1 MLLRCQQSSKNAQE
15 LLGAGKVFKRVQR
28 IPYVKVP
35 ECAWVCRW
43 WREAEGFKGRFA
55 VIFPI
60 DRENVTFV
68 ASAPIAELHKQGLPF
83 NPDEPRSVQADL
95 ANADNLQRC
104 MTVFHDFDERLLT
117 VLFLFPANSL
127 QACPMYR
134 GIRSEN
140 ITTAAGCG
148 MVALGCIVEDI
159 GKSYL
164 AREGVGCRSCGRLT
178 HQQ

>member
-1 MLLRCQQSSKNAQE
+1 MARKISPQIWLHNRPHKVAFLHCVWPALSWHIIPILMTIYAAGSSLGPDTLMLYCCNTTCECVPCVCRDDCVLYAFVH
-15 LLGAGKVFKRVQR
+15 LLVKRV
-28 IPYVKVP
+28 
-35 ECAWVCRW
+35 AWGCRW

-95 ANADNLQRC
+95 ANADNLKRC

-117 VLFLFPANSL
+117 VLF
-127 QACPMYR
+127 
-134 GIRSEN
+134 
-140 ITTAAGCG
+140 
-148 MVALGCIVEDI
+148 
-159 GKSYL
+159 
-164 AREGVGCRSCGRLT
+164 
-178 HQQ
+178 

>member
-1 MLLRCQQSSKNAQE
+1 M
-15 LLGAGKVFKRVQR
+15 
-28 IPYVKVP
+28 
-35 ECAWVCRW
+35 CRW
-43 WREAEGFKGRFA
+43 WREAEGFQGRFA

-117 VLFLFPANSL
+117 VLLSSSL
-127 QACPMYR
+127 LPPHLAHVEEHSSSYHDSCQLPGDR
-134 GIRSEN
+134 NVPTE
-140 ITTAAGCG
+140 
-148 MVALGCIVEDI
+148 LGH
-159 GKSYL
+159 L
-164 AREGVGCRSCGRLT
+164 RA
-178 HQQ
+178 

>member
-1 MLLRCQQSSKNAQE
+1 M
-15 LLGAGKVFKRVQR
+15 
-28 IPYVKVP
+28 
-35 ECAWVCRW
+35 CRW

-117 VLFLFPANSL
+117 VVFQFHRFASTPDLSTGAHFKVSQLPCKLHGSPMPAW
-127 QACPMYR
+127 
-134 GIRSEN
+134 
-140 ITTAAGCG
+140 CG
-148 MVALGCIVEDI
+148 TYASVNCW
-159 GKSYL
+159 
-164 AREGVGCRSCGRLT
+164 
-178 HQQ
+178 